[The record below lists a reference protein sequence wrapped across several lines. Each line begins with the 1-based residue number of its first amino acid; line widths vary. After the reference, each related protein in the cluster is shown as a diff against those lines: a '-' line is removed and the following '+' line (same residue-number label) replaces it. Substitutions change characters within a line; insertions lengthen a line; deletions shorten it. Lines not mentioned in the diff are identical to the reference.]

1 MNANPDIAPDAGLAR
16 MARVA
21 GIEYPALIRNIC
33 ELALARAATA
43 AAADEWVLAQKLSGV
58 ESAAPGRTD
67 LFAVARGVRCTV
79 KLGALQRGHRNRIR
93 EILDATSVFR
103 DEEVAVALELF
114 DETFAAGP
122 ARAPYDPGDGV
133 ANYEFVGSF
142 SRDGQLVGYVC
153 YGATPGTDR
162 VYDLYW
168 IAMHP
173 EFQGEGGG
181 SQLLDE
187 VERRFANARRGCSSS
202 RRRRATTTRRRA
214 TFTRARGYD
223 APRQTRGLLRARRR
237 TG

>member
-1 MNANPDIAPDAGLAR
+1 M
-16 MARVA
+16 
-21 GIEYPALIRNIC
+21 
-33 ELALARAATA
+33 
-43 AAADEWVLAQKLSGV
+43 Q
-58 ESAAPGRTD
+58 
-67 LFAVARGVRCTV
+67 V

-93 EILDATSVFR
+93 EILDATSMFR

-142 SRDGQLVGYVC
+142 SREGQLVGYVC

-173 EFQGEGGG
+173 AFQGSGGG
-181 SQLLDE
+181 TQLIDE
-187 VERRFANARRGCSSS
+187 VERRLRQREARLIVVETSS
-202 RRRRATTTRRRA
+202 RSEYAATRH
-214 TFTRARGYD
+214 FYEARGYEQAARITD
-223 APRQTRGLLRARRR
+223 FYAPADDRVIYTKRFVEAQLLSSTPDRTRSRHPNE
-237 TG
+237 

>member
-1 MNANPDIAPDAGLAR
+1 M
-16 MARVA
+16 
-21 GIEYPALIRNIC
+21 
-33 ELALARAATA
+33 
-43 AAADEWVLAQKLSGV
+43 S
-58 ESAAPGRTD
+58 
-67 LFAVARGVRCTV
+67 V

-93 EILDATSVFR
+93 EILNATSVFR
-103 DEEVAVALELF
+103 DEEVNVALELF

-168 IAMHP
+168 IAVHP
-173 EFQGEGGG
+173 QFQGEGGG

-187 VERRFANARRGCSSS
+187 VERRLRQREARMLVVETSS
-202 RRRRATTTRRRA
+202 RETYGTTRH
-214 TFTRARGYD
+214 FYEARGYHPAAMIADFYAPGD
-223 APRQTRGLLRARRR
+223 ARVVYTKRFTEAVASNVLHARSNAELSRNE
-237 TG
+237 